1 VWIFLLANATLLA
14 VTETAGDATTT
25 GAEVAAAGLAKGS
38 TLAGRYRVGESLG
51 GTAPHESFLAT
62 EIDHETP
69 VVLLAVSA
77 EQASSLAA
85 AKGVEHAHLGTLIDV
100 ILLDDGR
107 HVAVATRVS
116 GQTLAERLAAVGKK
130 PPVDAVRSAL
140 RVAEALNTLHAA
152 DAVHGFVHAR
162 SVIIAPDH
170 GDGPVLTFF
179 PAGDEEPLHAP
190 ERAPSAPPTIADD
203 TWAAAGLL
211 HWMLTGSPPP
221 RSGYAS
227 EEQIEAAGVNDP
239 QLRAVLLATLATDAA
254 KRETDLRPLRRELAR
269 WFVEHVGDEPR
280 PHGARSTHPPPLP
293 HSVRA
298 PPATATAARKK
309 RAERA
314 PSTIKR
320 RLGTIAAAAIAL
332 GLIAGAAAS
341 FFRPKRIELVQVP
354 TAVAA
359 PSNAS
364 PIELGEVPVTG
375 EQEQRLGNKLAA
387 CVAEYLP
394 DNAFGKTPDVE
405 WLCGQ
410 TDPREGGDQ
419 LRVTI
424 VTAAPKGDVTDAM
437 KVFARIGWYQMAAFA
452 VVRAGCCPDAA
463 PLSLPQS
470 QCSMDAALREIG
482 EAVVA
487 SKPVDAPLKKYTD
500 SIHCELNQSGAKWL
514 RRASRP
520 EGGED
525 TAFLELVK
533 RLD

>member
-1 VWIFLLANATLLA
+1 VWIFLPANATLAA
-14 VTETAGDATTT
+14 VTETVGDATTT

-51 GTAPHESFLAT
+51 GTAPDESFLAT
-62 EIDHETP
+62 EIDHEKP

-107 HVAVATRVS
+107 RVAVATRVS
-116 GQTLAERLAAVGKK
+116 GQTLGERLAAIGKK
-130 PPVDAVRSAL
+130 PPVDAVRYAL

-170 GDGPVLTFF
+170 GEGPVLTFF
-179 PAGDEEPLHAP
+179 PAGEEEPLHAP

-221 RSGYAS
+221 KAGYAS
-227 EEQIEAAGVNDP
+227 QAEIEAAGVADP

-254 KRETDLRPLRRELAR
+254 KRESDLRPLRRELAR

-280 PHGARSTHPPPLP
+280 AHGTRSTHPPPLP
-293 HSVRA
+293 HAVVPLA
-298 PPATATAARKK
+298 ATATNGEKK
-309 RAERA
+309 RTPRA

-320 RLGTIAAAAIAL
+320 RLGVIAAAAIAL

-341 FFRPKRIELVQVP
+341 FLRPKRIELVEVA

-359 PSNAS
+359 PSSAS

-410 TDPREGGDQ
+410 TDPRAGGEQ
-419 LRVTI
+419 LRVAI
-424 VTAAPKGDVTDAM
+424 VTAAPKGSVTDAM
-437 KVFARIGWYQMAAFA
+437 KVFARIGWYEMAAFA
-452 VVRAGCCPDAA
+452 VVRAGCCPDAP
-463 PLSLPQS
+463 PLSMPQS
-470 QCSMDAALREIG
+470 QCSMDAALREVG

-487 SKPVDAPLKKYTD
+487 SKPVDPPLKKYTE
-500 SIHCELNQSGAKWL
+500 SIHCELNNNGAKWL

-525 TAFLELVK
+525 TAFLDLVK

>member
-221 RSGYAS
+221 RSGYAN
-227 EEQIEAAGVNDP
+227 EGQIEAAGVNDP

-298 PPATATAARKK
+298 PAATATAAQKK

-341 FFRPKRIELVQVP
+341 FFRPKRIELVEVP

-410 TDPREGGDQ
+410 TDPLEGGEQ

-470 QCSMDAALREIG
+470 QCSMDTALREIG
-482 EAVVA
+482 DAVVA

-500 SIHCELNQSGAKWL
+500 SIHCELRQSGAKWL

-520 EGGED
+520 QGGED